1 MKKLNITKRD
11 IRIFLFGMLIM
22 LIIALS
28 YDWKDFAKGISAGYN
43 GVSQENV
50 K

>member
-28 YDWKDFAKGISAGYN
+28 YDWKEFARGFSDGYN
-43 GVSQENV
+43 DVSQEKV

>member
-1 MKKLNITKRD
+1 
-11 IRIFLFGMLIM
+11 M

-28 YDWKDFAKGISAGYN
+28 YDWKDFARGVAAGFN